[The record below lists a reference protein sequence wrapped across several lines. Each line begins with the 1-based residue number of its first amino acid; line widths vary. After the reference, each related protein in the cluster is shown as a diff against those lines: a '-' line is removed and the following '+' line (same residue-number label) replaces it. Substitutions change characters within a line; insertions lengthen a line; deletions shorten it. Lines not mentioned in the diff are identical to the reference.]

1 MKLTIYRGFTVEV
14 SDDGDFNATKESY
27 GTGWFPALA
36 LVKEKIDKIIKAE
49 STKGFPIEAYKIIY
63 STFETIVIKG
73 KITSYNPEDKSLW
86 FSSDKGKREKI
97 GTSYGAMVYPIN
109 EANNILVEQL
119 KEKYALKKQT
129 RKEIDTITRQL
140 TQWEP
145 TKEAT
150 DETK

>member
-1 MKLTIYRGFTVEV
+1 MKLTEYRGFTVEV
-14 SDDGDFNATKESY
+14 SEFGNFSAAKENY
-27 GTGWFPALA
+27 QVGPVQTFDL
-36 LVKEKIDKIIKAE
+36 LKVKIDKLVKAE
-49 STKGFPIEAYKIIY
+49 SGKGFPIEVYKIAY
-63 STFETIVIKG
+63 GSFETIVIKG

>member
-27 GTGWFPALA
+27 STGWFPTLA
-36 LVKEKIDKIIKAE
+36 LVKEKIGKIIKAE

-97 GTSYGAMVYPIN
+97 TTTYGDMVCPVN
-109 EANNILVEQL
+109 ETNDMLLKQF
-119 KEKYALKKQT
+119 KEKLVLKKQIL
-129 RKEIDTITRQL
+129 KEISTIKDQL
-140 TQWEP
+140 TQWKP

-150 DETK
+150 TE

>member
-97 GTSYGAMVYPIN
+97 TTTYGAMVCPVN
-109 EANNILVEQL
+109 ETNDMLLKQF
-119 KEKYALKKQT
+119 KEKLVLKKQIL
-129 RKEIDTITRQL
+129 KEISTIKDQL
-140 TQWEP
+140 TQWKP